1 MQRIGYSNMSPFD
14 FINAINTTKQ
24 NLFEDPQ
31 AEKDYSAFMVNRG
44 LSYFPDTVFYANEM
58 NRHSSIPKQ
67 WQFSFLLNTI
77 SKKKRFSKWA
87 KKDSETKSIQLV
99 KEYYGY
105 STEKAKEALSVLS
118 PEHLTMIE
126 EKLYKGGK

>member
-1 MQRIGYSNMSPFD
+1 MSPFD

-44 LSYFPDTVFYANEM
+44 LSYFPDTVLYANEM
-58 NRHSSIPKQ
+58 NRYPSIPKG
-67 WQFSFLLNTI
+67 WQFSFFLNTI

-87 KKDSETKSIQLV
+87 KKDNETKSIQLV

-118 PEHLTMIE
+118 PEHLNMIE
-126 EKLYKGGK
+126 EKLYKGGKS

>member
-1 MQRIGYSNMSPFD
+1 MSPFD

-44 LSYFPDTVFYANEM
+44 LSYFPDTVLYANEM
-58 NRHSSIPKQ
+58 NRYPSLPKE
-67 WQFSFLLNTI
+67 WQFSFFLNTI

-87 KKDSETKSIQLV
+87 KKDNETKSIQLV

-118 PEHLTMIE
+118 PEHLNMIE
-126 EKLYKGGK
+126 EKLYKGGKS